1 VEGLRWRF
9 GFFLPDEKPVEWGLL
24 IGYPQSDES
33 IRIFQRAHMKQG
45 NGEGWW
51 WLAGLGLLAS
61 VWAGG
66 ATRAESLPDAW
77 AFDLLARVEQWQS
90 AGPLDVLPV
99 AAREQPVPAATQ
111 ARIQAGY
118 GRLPLHFEP
127 NIGQTAEA
135 VHFVARG
142 PGYTLFLTADEAV
155 LALRPAR
162 PAAERADPR
171 AHRRPFDFAARSP
184 EATPAV
190 PGAVLRTR
198 LEGATL
204 NPAPRPE
211 GLDRQPGISNYLL
224 GNDPAKWRTRVP
236 HYARVRYPEVYPGI
250 DLVYYGNP
258 QRLEHDFI
266 VAPGADPAVIRLAV
280 RGAEEATVNA
290 KGDLVLKV
298 PGGEVVQQAPTIY
311 QMIDG
316 EQRAVAGRYVLREA
330 APGAGATVAVAAA
343 NPVPAPLQIGFEI
356 ARYDRTQPLVI
367 DPALVYATYFSDSY
381 SDGIAVD
388 DAGHAYVTGD
398 TASTDF
404 PTTPDALQPSHG
416 GSWDAFVAKL
426 NANGTALVY
435 ATYLGGSGDDGGKG
449 IAVDGAGH
457 AYVTGDTFSPDFP
470 TTPGAL
476 RPSLGGSRDAFV
488 AQLDAGG
495 TALVYSTY
503 LGGGHWDS
511 GNGIAVDGAGHATVT
526 GATYSTDFPTTPGA
540 LQSSYGGSE
549 DAFVARLDAGGTALV
564 YSTYLGGYS
573 EDDGTGIAVDGAGH
587 AYVTGDTASPDF
599 PTTPGALQPGYG
611 GGAYDTFVAKLNAG
625 GTALVYSTY
634 LGGGHWDSGNG
645 IAVDGAGHATVTG
658 WTDSPDFPT
667 TPGALQSSYGGS
679 EDAFVARLDA
689 GGTALV
695 YATYLGGGDVD
706 WGTAIAV
713 DGAGHAT
720 VTGAT
725 YSTDF
730 PTTPNALQPSY
741 GGGAY
746 DTFVA
751 KLNAGGTALVYAT
764 YLGYSDD
771 DYGSGIAVDGAGN
784 AYVTGS
790 GTLRIWT
797 TAFVAKLLTN
807 PAQHTAGLYNPATST
822 FYLKNSHAGG
832 AADIVFRYGP
842 ANAGWTPLAGD
853 WDGDGTATVG
863 LFDPATSTFYL
874 RNSHSAGVAD
884 LAFRFG
890 PSGRNWLP
898 LVGDWD
904 GNGTATVGL
913 FDPATSTFYLRNS
926 HSAGVADLA
935 FRFGPAGKGWT
946 PLTGDWDGNGTAT
959 VGLFD
964 PATSTFYLRN
974 SHSAGAANLSFRYG
988 PTNAGWTPL
997 AGDWNGPGL

>member
-1 VEGLRWRF
+1 
-9 GFFLPDEKPVEWGLL
+9 
-24 IGYPQSDES
+24 
-33 IRIFQRAHMKQG
+33 MKQG

-457 AYVTGDTFSPDFP
+457 AYVTG
-470 TTPGAL
+470 
-476 RPSLGGSRDAFV
+476 
-488 AQLDAGG
+488 
-495 TALVYSTY
+495 
-503 LGGGHWDS
+503 
-511 GNGIAVDGAGHATVT
+511 
-526 GATYSTDFPTTPGA
+526 
-540 LQSSYGGSE
+540 
-549 DAFVARLDAGGTALV
+549 
-564 YSTYLGGYS
+564 
-573 EDDGTGIAVDGAGH
+573 
-587 AYVTGDTASPDF
+587 
-599 PTTPGALQPGYG
+599 
-611 GGAYDTFVAKLNAG
+611 
-625 GTALVYSTY
+625 
-634 LGGGHWDSGNG
+634 
-645 IAVDGAGHATVTG
+645 
-658 WTDSPDFPT
+658 
-667 TPGALQSSYGGS
+667 
-679 EDAFVARLDA
+679 
-689 GGTALV
+689 
-695 YATYLGGGDVD
+695 
-706 WGTAIAV
+706 
-713 DGAGHAT
+713 
-720 VTGAT
+720 
-725 YSTDF
+725 
-730 PTTPNALQPSY
+730 
-741 GGGAY
+741 
-746 DTFVA
+746 
-751 KLNAGGTALVYAT
+751 
-764 YLGYSDD
+764 
-771 DYGSGIAVDGAGN
+771 
-784 AYVTGS
+784 S

-807 PAQHTAGLYNPATST
+807 PAQHTAGLYNP
-822 FYLKNSHAGG
+822 
-832 AADIVFRYGP
+832 
-842 ANAGWTPLAGD
+842 
-853 WDGDGTATVG
+853 
-863 LFDPATSTFYL
+863 
-874 RNSHSAGVAD
+874 
-884 LAFRFG
+884 
-890 PSGRNWLP
+890 
-898 LVGDWD
+898 
-904 GNGTATVGL
+904 
-913 FDPATSTFYLRNS
+913 
-926 HSAGVADLA
+926 
-935 FRFGPAGKGWT
+935 
-946 PLTGDWDGNGTAT
+946 
-959 VGLFD
+959 
-964 PATSTFYLRN
+964 
-974 SHSAGAANLSFRYG
+974 
-988 PTNAGWTPL
+988 
-997 AGDWNGPGL
+997 